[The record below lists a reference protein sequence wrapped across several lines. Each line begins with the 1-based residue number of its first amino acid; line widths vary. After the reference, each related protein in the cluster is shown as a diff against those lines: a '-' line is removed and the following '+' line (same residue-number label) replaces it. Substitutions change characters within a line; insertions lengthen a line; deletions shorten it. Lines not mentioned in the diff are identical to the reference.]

1 MGKKIVSYYD
11 VLGVN
16 QNATKDEII
25 KAFAKAKSNIF
36 NQKSKNEISDAEYVD
51 RLKEILSAYDVLI
64 DDEKRASYDEML
76 VNELNS
82 QKKQEKQKKQNT
94 GATEEKQPKKN
105 KGLAAI
111 TAAVVACGLALSV
124 IAGMW
129 NEAYLKRHNG
139 SNPGSSTTDDAKDD
153 PKEESTLTSSIE
165 EQIAEITQ
173 GESNNNNVTMT
184 TVPEMVNYGDPNDS
198 ALVTQRA
205 TQLSKELIDSGLYNV
220 RTNAPYT
227 TEEIKTLIEF
237 INGVYV
243 PANET
248 EAFTL
253 VDYYLDLALAP
264 LNSEHLLYAVQ
275 YQGGEDSFK
284 DILQD
289 KINNYHKINF
299 VDNMLLGDSTVGP
312 YLKWF
317 ENQYNRMICTTDR
330 AECKNIYENMIQ
342 SLADIVY
349 GDGYLLDGKIYK
361 EQDFLGLD
369 KINSG
374 NVLQLLVYMMEPLKT
389 ETVKDTYTIN
399 NKYLS
404 AKPEEQ
410 KAVVYYDDIVE
421 HFNALCANDL
431 VEVGLDDKGLLS
443 DKKGEN
449 FSYINQVNTVNQ
461 ALINDYAKNNT
472 ASKDYTKE
480 LNN

>member
-1 MGKKIVSYYD
+1 MGKKTINYYD
-11 VLGVN
+11 VLGVS
-16 QNATKDEII
+16 QKATKEEII
-25 KAFAKAKSNIF
+25 KAIAKAKSNLF
-36 NQKSKNEISDAEYVD
+36 NQKAKNEINDTEYGD
-51 RLKEILSAYDVLI
+51 RLREIFSAYDVLI
-64 DDEKRASYDEML
+64 DDEKRAAYDQTL
-76 VNELNS
+76 V
-82 QKKQEKQKKQNT
+82 KKVNNQEKQENNT
-94 GATEEKQPKKN
+94 GATKGKLSKSN
-105 KGLAAI
+105 KTLFGI
-111 TAAVVACGLALSV
+111 IAAVLASGIAFSVVAAKL
-124 IAGMW
+124 
-129 NEAYLKRHNG
+129 NEEYLKRQN
-139 SNPGSSTTDDAKDD
+139 SSKPDSDTSLTMDEQ
-153 PKEESTLTSSIE
+153 EESNLTSSIE
-165 EQIAEITQ
+165 EQISEVIQ
-173 GESNNNNVTMT
+173 EESKNNVTMT
-184 TVPEMVNYGDPNDS
+184 NVPEMVNYGDPKDS

-205 TQLSKELIDSGLYNV
+205 TQLSKELINSGLYNV

-227 TEEIKTLIEF
+227 TEEIKSLIGF

-284 DILQD
+284 DTLQD

-299 VDNMLLGDSTVGP
+299 VDNMLFGDSTVGP

-317 ENQYNRMICTTDR
+317 ENQYNKMICTTDR
-330 AECKNIYENMIQ
+330 AECKKIYETMIQ

-349 GDGYLLDGKIYK
+349 GDGYLLDGKRYK

-389 ETVKDTYTIN
+389 EAVKETYTVN

-404 AKPEEQ
+404 AKPDEQ
-410 KAVVYYDDIVE
+410 KTIVYYDDIVE

-431 VEVGLDDKGLLS
+431 IEAGLDDKGLLS
-443 DKKGEN
+443 NKKGEN

-461 ALINDYAKNNT
+461 ALINVYAEKNT
-472 ASKDYTKE
+472 ASQDYTKE
-480 LNN
+480 LKN